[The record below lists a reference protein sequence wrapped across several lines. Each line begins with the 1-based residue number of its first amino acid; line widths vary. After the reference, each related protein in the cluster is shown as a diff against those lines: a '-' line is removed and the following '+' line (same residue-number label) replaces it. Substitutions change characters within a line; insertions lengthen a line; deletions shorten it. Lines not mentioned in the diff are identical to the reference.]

1 MNQYQSNFGNS
12 SEYDI
17 ERAPQSN
24 VLGIVG
30 FILAF
35 CLGPIGLLIS
45 LIALA
50 KRPRGFAIAGVL
62 VGLITTGVLVILGFG
77 AWKMK
82 DLIMATAN
90 TQMQYTQIDAAV
102 SSYKAANNGT
112 LPADLASANIAGGVP
127 NDFWGT
133 PWQIEVAADG
143 SSYTLVAA
151 SIDRQFGTSDDI
163 RIPGGLNPNQIAD
176 YLEHVIKQMTEDA
189 LNNGVGSSGNLGPS
203 NP

>member
-1 MNQYQSNFGNS
+1 MSQYESNFGNS
-12 SEYDI
+12 GEYGV
-17 ERAPQSN
+17 ERTPQSN

-62 VGLITTGVLVILGFG
+62 VGLITTGALVILGLG
-77 AWKMK
+77 AWKLK
-82 DLIMATAN
+82 DSIMAAAN
-90 TQMQYTQIDAAV
+90 TQMQYTQIDAAI
-102 SSYKAANNGT
+102 SSYKAANNGA

-133 PWQIEVAADG
+133 AWQIEVADDG
-143 SSYTLVAA
+143 SSYTLVSA
-151 SIDRQFGTSDDI
+151 SMDQQFGTSDDI
-163 RIPGGLNPNQIAD
+163 RIPGGLNPNQVGD
-176 YLEHVIKQMTEDA
+176 YLEHVIKQMAEDA
-189 LNNGVGSSGNLGPS
+189 LNSSPGSSGNLGPA